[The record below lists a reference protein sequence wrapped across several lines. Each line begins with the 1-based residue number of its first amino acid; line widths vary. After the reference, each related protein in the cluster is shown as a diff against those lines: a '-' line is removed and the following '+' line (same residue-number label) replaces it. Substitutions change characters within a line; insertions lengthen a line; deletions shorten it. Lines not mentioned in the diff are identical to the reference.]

1 MELFSKFGKVND
13 VRINQKQARQD
24 SSRGGRD
31 GKQSFVSIFS
41 PSVSNFPLRFPLL
54 QVPNFGF
61 IVFAEVESVEKAL
74 SAKPILLYGNHR
86 LNVEEKKM
94 RTPRDSTGPSGFS
107 ERDRQDMGKRGSQV
121 RFSQYCQL
129 AAPNC
134 ALSGQPERGRRSFR
148 QRWRR

>member
-1 MELFSKFGKVND
+1 MVILTRDSNQLFVGNLPHNCTEEELVELFSKFGKVND

-31 GKQSFVSIFS
+31 GKQNFVSIFS
-41 PSVSNFPLRFPLL
+41 PPSVFNFNLRFPL

-61 IVFAEVESVEKAL
+61 IVFADVESVEKAL

-121 RFSQYCQL
+121 RISHYSQ
-129 AAPNC
+129 
-134 ALSGQPERGRRSFR
+134 
-148 QRWRR
+148 

>member
-1 MELFSKFGKVND
+1 MIRTSGLNLFLIRDSQQLFVGNLPHNCSEDELVELFSKFGKVND

-31 GKQSFVSIFS
+31 GKQSFVSFFIS
-41 PSVSNFPLRFPLL
+41 TRNFYQRFPP

-61 IVFAEVESVEKAL
+61 IVFADVESVEKAL

-94 RTPRDSTGPSGFS
+94 RTPRDST
-107 ERDRQDMGKRGSQV
+107 SQV
-121 RFSQYCQL
+121 RVS
-129 AAPNC
+129 
-134 ALSGQPERGRRSFR
+134 
-148 QRWRR
+148 